1 MFKPRWAMVFFLL
14 IALANGA
21 HAFESNA
28 QESNRRKTE
37 LRSAL
42 HAQNPVVQH
51 NAQGAGTPPARQL
64 TEQERVNLRQ
74 QIRQQRL

>member
-1 MFKPRWAMVFFLL
+1 MSKPVWAMVFFLL
-14 IALANGA
+14 TALANGA
-21 HAFESNA
+21 YAFESKA
-28 QESNRRKTE
+28 KESNRRKTE

-42 HAQNPVVQH
+42 QAQNLVVQH
-51 NAQGAGTPPARQL
+51 NAQGAGTPAVRQL